1 MLKEIVITLI
11 ICGVIFAYIIK
22 AFGKHTNIDDPL
34 DEKFLRKHN
43 KDWFMNRI
51 GKTIYR
57 NETTCTCNTCKDV
70 PDKGLVIIDEF
81 HVDYLLMVQDDLDIE
96 YRDIK

>member
-34 DEKFLRKHN
+34 DEKFWK
-43 KDWFMNRI
+43 
-51 GKTIYR
+51 
-57 NETTCTCNTCKDV
+57 
-70 PDKGLVIIDEF
+70 
-81 HVDYLLMVQDDLDIE
+81 
-96 YRDIK
+96 